1 MQEFFQGLEFSSF
14 IWQIVTPLVFSL
26 CDIIS
31 GYIQAVINHNVD
43 SSKMR
48 AGLWHK
54 VLIAM
59 ILLLSVIMSFAFNI
73 TYIVSTVAIYII
85 IMEITSILEN
95 IKKAGVDIKMLD
107 FIKEKKE

>member
-1 MQEFFQGLEFSSF
+1 MQNFFADLQFTNF
-14 IWQIVTPLVFSL
+14 IWQIVTPLIFSL

-31 GYIQAVINHNVD
+31 GYIQAVINHDVD

-54 VLIAM
+54 VLISM
-59 ILLLSVIMSFAFNI
+59 ILFLSVIISFAFNI
-73 TYIVSTVAIYII
+73 DYIVSAVAIYII

-95 IKKAGVDIKMLD
+95 LKKAGLDLKILD
-107 FIKEKKE
+107 FIKEKK